1 MEYVLIGGIL
11 ILLAAVFVLFYK
23 NKQLES
29 ESQQVE
35 FEKKQAIETYESEI
49 AATITEHKEQQS
61 TLKNM
66 EQKKYN
72 DLQVSTARELEN
84 MRMMKNQLAVQ
95 HSKERSE
102 MQDRHS
108 NELHMFQNVIADL
121 REYAKNSAEVN
132 THETLHYMKRGF
144 VEQGIILEDEF
155 HIMPNV
161 FMRSNKYRDKREIND
176 NRIHHLILCKTGIYL
191 IETKEWTGKLIH
203 GLTRENAGIYSF
215 MIDEIGKYQYEIEK
229 EETFEFITDGTSLT
243 LQVRNEGNP
252 VYKAKKLAQTVYN
265 YLEGIQVDI
274 VKEKVK
280 PVVYFENES
289 GKEVIDLSNEK
300 LPRLKDREQIVTFF
314 RNEILTGKV
323 IYTAQELQKIR
334 DIIGQMNYVTK

>member
-11 ILLAAVFVLFYK
+11 ILLAVVFVLFYK

-49 AATITEHKEQQS
+49 AATITEHKEQQD

-72 DLQVSTARELEN
+72 DLQVNTARELEN

-102 MQDRHS
+102 MQDKHS
-108 NELHMFQNVIADL
+108 NEIHMFQNLIADL
-121 REYAKNSAEVN
+121 REYAKNGAEVN
-132 THETLHYMKRGF
+132 AHETLHYMKRGF
-144 VEQGIILEDEF
+144 VEQGIILEEEF
-155 HIMPNV
+155 HIIPNV
-161 FMRSNKYRDKREIND
+161 FMIRNKYRDKRDIND

-191 IETKEWTGKLIH
+191 LETKEWTGTLIH

-215 MIDEIGKYQYEIEK
+215 MIEEIGKYQHEIEK
-229 EETFEFITDGTSLT
+229 EETFEFITDGISLT
-243 LQVRNEGNP
+243 FQVRNEGNP
-252 VYKAKKLAQTVYN
+252 AYKAKILSQTLYN
-265 YLEGIQVDI
+265 YLEEMQVDI
-274 VKEKVK
+274 VKGKVK
-280 PVVYFENES
+280 PIVYFENES
-289 GKEVIDLSNEK
+289 GKEIIDLSNAE
-300 LPRLKDREQIVTFF
+300 LPRFKDREQIVTFF
-314 RNEILTGKV
+314 RNEVLTSKV
-323 IYTAQELQKIR
+323 IYTARELQKIR
-334 DIIGQMNYVTK
+334 DMIGKMNYVAK